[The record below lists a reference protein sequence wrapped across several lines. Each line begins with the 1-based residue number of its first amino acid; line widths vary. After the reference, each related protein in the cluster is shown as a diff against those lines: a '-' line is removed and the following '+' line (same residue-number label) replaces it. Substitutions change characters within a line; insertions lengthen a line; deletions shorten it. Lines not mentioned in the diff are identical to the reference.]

1 MFLYLLP
8 SLFGVRH
15 CLIVSSLS
23 TKPSSLRPISA
34 FRTDQYSIRALSS
47 IPVRMT
53 PAKNRA
59 NVYSINGVDDLV
71 PKEARTA
78 TAPPPLVRKFVLVI
92 LLSSY
97 ATKDIVF
104 SP

>member
-1 MFLYLLP
+1 
-8 SLFGVRH
+8 
-15 CLIVSSLS
+15 
-23 TKPSSLRPISA
+23 
-34 FRTDQYSIRALSS
+34 
-47 IPVRMT
+47 MT